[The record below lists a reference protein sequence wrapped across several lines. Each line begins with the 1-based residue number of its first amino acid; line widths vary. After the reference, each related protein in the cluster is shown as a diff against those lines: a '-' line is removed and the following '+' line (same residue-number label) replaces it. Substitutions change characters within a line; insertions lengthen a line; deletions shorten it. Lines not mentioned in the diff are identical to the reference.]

1 MPSVQSFF
9 APLLRAIADGADHQ
23 IRDLEPTIADELHLS
38 EADRAEVLPSGGGR
52 LDSRVGWSCT
62 YLKKAGLLERGRGA
76 VRITDEGRRV
86 LKEAPPRIDVDFLK
100 RYPSFLEFV
109 QGTVAG
115 TGADGGP
122 SVVEVD
128 AREDPDEAMERLW
141 RGRQQLV
148 ASELL
153 ERIAGATP
161 TFFEHL
167 VVRLLVAMGYG
178 GSYAEAAQVVGRS
191 GDEGIDGI
199 IKEDRL
205 GLDAIYVQA
214 KRWQGVVGRPEIHK
228 FAGSLMGAGAGKGVF
243 ITTSSFT
250 KEAREYVQRIDKRI
264 VLIDG
269 AMLADLMIEHGVAI
283 TTERTYVIPKVD
295 ADFFDQP

>member
-1 MPSVQSFF
+1 MPGVQSFF
-9 APLLRAIADGADHQ
+9 EPLLRAIADGGEHQ
-23 IRDLEPTIADELHLS
+23 IRDLEPLIADELHLS

-62 YLKKAGLLERGRGA
+62 YLKKAGLLERGRGV

-86 LKEAPPRIDVDFLK
+86 LQEAPPRLDVEFLK

-109 QGTVAG
+109 QGTVSGTSSAG
-115 TGADGGP
+115 GA

-128 AREDPDEAMERLW
+128 PREDPDEAMERLW

-148 ASELL
+148 ASEFL
-153 ERIAGATP
+153 ERIASATP
-161 TFFEHL
+161 AFFEQL
-167 VVRLLVAMGYG
+167 VVLLLVAMKYG
-178 GSYAEAAQVVGRS
+178 GSYAEAASVIGHS
-191 GDEGIDGI
+191 GDGGIDGI

-214 KRWQGVVGRPEIHK
+214 KRWQSVVGRPEIQK
-228 FAGSLMGAGAGKGVF
+228 FAGSLIGAGAGKGVF
-243 ITTSSFT
+243 ITTSSYT
-250 KEAREYVQRIDKRI
+250 KEAREYVEHLDRRI

-269 AMLADLMIEHGVAI
+269 TMLADLMIEHGVAV